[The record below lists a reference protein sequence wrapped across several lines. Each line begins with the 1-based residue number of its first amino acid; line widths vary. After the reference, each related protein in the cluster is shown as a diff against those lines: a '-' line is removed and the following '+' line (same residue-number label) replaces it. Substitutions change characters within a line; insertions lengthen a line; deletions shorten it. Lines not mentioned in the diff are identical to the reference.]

1 MGEEADGILYSF
13 GLSNNDRKKYNAV
26 LNKSQDHFV
35 NQINLIYNRRSLIA
49 MCRQKEG
56 EPADS
61 FITSLSYR
69 LAEHCNYC
77 DLHDEMI
84 RDQIVMGLQD
94 SYLSER
100 AKTNSQ

>member
-1 MGEEADGILYSF
+1 
-13 GLSNNDRKKYNAV
+13 
-26 LNKSQDHFV
+26 
-35 NQINLIYNRRSLIA
+35 

-69 LAEHCNYC
+69 QAEHCNYC
-77 DLHDEMI
+77 DLHDKMI

-100 AKTNSQ
+100 AKTNS